1 MYYSTIRGLR
11 PTAKVVRSRR
21 DRNQVPM
28 RKIIAAEFMT
38 IDGVIQN
45 EENDG
50 DGFKYG
56 GWFFPYAD
64 EVTGAV
70 VQERLAKPMDLL
82 LGRKT
87 FDGWESYWPTHSNFW
102 PNVMTATKYVA
113 SNTRD
118 SSDWQPNVFL
128 SGDIAEKVRQLKQQD
143 GPDIYVIGS
152 SNLLQ
157 TLFKHDLVDEM
168 ELMTIPIS
176 LGSGK
181 RLFQDGTIPAAV
193 KVTNSQI
200 SPNGNVIVTY
210 KRDGDVKTGA
220 PQIDDDK

>member
-1 MYYSTIRGLR
+1 
-11 PTAKVVRSRR
+11 
-21 DRNQVPM
+21 M
-28 RKIIAAEFMT
+28 RKIIASEFMT

-87 FDGWESYWPTHSNFW
+87 FDGWETYWPTHSNFW
-102 PNVMTATKYVA
+102 PLVMTATKYVA
-113 SNTRD
+113 SNKRD
-118 SSDWQPNVFL
+118 TSDWQPTVFL
-128 SGDIAEKVRQLKQQD
+128 GGDIAEKVRELKGQD
-143 GPDIYVIGS
+143 GPDIYVMGS
-152 SNLLQ
+152 SDLLQ
-157 TLFKHDLVDEM
+157 TLFKNDLVDEM
-168 ELMTIPIS
+168 ELMIIPIT
-176 LGSGK
+176 LGTGK
-181 RLFQDGTIPAAV
+181 RLFTDGTIPASF
-193 KVTNSQI
+193 KVTAGQV
-200 SPNGNVIVTY
+200 SPNGIVIVNY

-220 PQIDDDK
+220 PQIEEND

>member
-1 MYYSTIRGLR
+1 
-11 PTAKVVRSRR
+11 
-21 DRNQVPM
+21 
-28 RKIIAAEFMT
+28 MT
-38 IDGVIQN
+38 LDGVIQN

-70 VQERLAKPMDLL
+70 VQERLAKPVDLL

-87 FDGWESYWPTHSNFW
+87 FDGWETFWPTHSNFW

-118 SSDWQPNVFL
+118 SSDWQPTVFL
-128 SGDIAEKVRQLKQQD
+128 SGDLAENVRELKQTD
-143 GPDIYVIGS
+143 GPDLHVMGS
-152 SNLLQ
+152 ADMLQ
-157 TLFKHDLVDEM
+157 TLFKNDLVDAL
-168 ELMTIPIS
+168 ELMIIPVT

-181 RLFQDGTIPAAV
+181 RLFQDGTIPAAF
-193 KVTNSQI
+193 KVTGGQVAPKGI
-200 SPNGNVIVTY
+200 IVATY
-210 KRDGDVKTGA
+210 ERDGDVKTGT
-220 PQIDDDK
+220 PQIEEND

>member
-1 MYYSTIRGLR
+1 
-11 PTAKVVRSRR
+11 
-21 DRNQVPM
+21 
-28 RKIIAAEFMT
+28 MT
-38 IDGVIQN
+38 LDGVIQN
-45 EENDG
+45 EENDS

-87 FDGWESYWPTHSNFW
+87 FDGWETYWPTHSNFW

-128 SGDIAEKVRQLKQQD
+128 SGNIAERVRELKRSD
-143 GPDIYVIGS
+143 GPDLHVFGS
-152 SNLLQ
+152 ANMLQ
-157 TLFKHDLVDEM
+157 TLFKADLVDAL
-168 ELMTIPIS
+168 ELMIIPVT
-176 LGSGK
+176 LGAGK
-181 RLFQDGTIPAAV
+181 RLFQDGTIPAAF
-193 KVTNSQI
+193 KVTSSQI
-200 SPNGNVIVTY
+200 APKGIICVTY
-210 KRDGDVKTGA
+210 ERDGDVKTGA
-220 PQIDDDK
+220 PQIKEDGQ